1 MTTYLKKTLKPFRW
15 RILSLCGVTLLS
27 ALLQVTNALC
37 TREVIDAALSD
48 PGRLPLAG
56 ALLAANLL
64 TLVGLY
70 ALNGWLSGS
79 TTDLCTARL
88 RQKLLASAAYAENQ
102 SLHAYHSG
110 AILSRAMEDVRTL
123 CDGVVHALPSLVGQ
137 AARLV
142 ASFGAVM
149 LLYPGVA
156 GYVALAGALVI
167 VGATLLRPLLKKHHA
182 RVRKVDERMV
192 ARMQE
197 DLRQLELI
205 KSLGTEEQT
214 LFQFGQKVNESLRAK
229 RSRRMLTVGTNTAIS
244 FAANSATAIMLLWG
258 AGQVA
263 TGIMSYGSLTAMLQL
278 LSLFRSPVLGLSGL
292 WSRLTGIEVAS
303 ERLQKVMEEPVK
315 PKQQLDVSV
324 VEAVVFD
331 NVSFTYPGEE
341 TPVLQDFS
349 KEFPLEKWLCLTG
362 VSGRG
367 KSTVFKLILGLYQPQ
382 QGGVF
387 LKTPKG
393 LIPCGPDTRHLFAY
407 VPQDYALFSG
417 TVAEN
422 LLLAAPQSDK
432 AQREKALRTAC
443 ADFVLEQAEGEDTAI
458 RENNDGLSKGQ
469 LQRIAVARAVLMDRK
484 ILLMDECTSALD
496 NRTERDMLDNLYGL
510 DTKAILVTHRPEA
523 LEGLENVKYANL
535 ELK

>member
-1 MTTYLKKTLKPFRW
+1 MTAYLKKTVKPFRW
-15 RILSLCGVTLLS
+15 RILCLCGVTLAS

-64 TLVGLY
+64 ALVGLY

-79 TTDLCTARL
+79 TTDLCTAHL

-102 SLHAYHSG
+102 SLHEHHSG
-110 AILSRAMEDVRTL
+110 VVLNRAMEDVRTL

-137 AARLV
+137 VARLV
-142 ASFGAVM
+142 ASFGAVL

-167 VGATLLRPLLKKHHA
+167 IGVTLLRPLLKKHHA
-182 RVRKVDERMV
+182 RVRKADERMV
-192 ARMQE
+192 ACMQE

-205 KSLGTEEQT
+205 KSLSTEEQT
-214 LFQFGQKVNESLRAK
+214 LFRFEQKVNESLRVK
-229 RSRRMLTVGTNTAIS
+229 RSRRVLTVGTNTAIS
-244 FAANSATAIMLLWG
+244 FTSNAATAIMLLWG

-263 TGIMSYGSLTAMLQL
+263 TGVMSYGSLTAMLQL

-292 WSRLTGIEVAS
+292 WSRLTGVEVAS

-315 PKQQLDVSV
+315 PQKRLGVGP
-324 VEAVVFD
+324 VEAIVFD

-349 KEFPLEKWLCLTG
+349 KEFPLEKWLCLSG

-367 KSTVFKLILGLYQPQ
+367 KSTVFKLILGLYRPQ
-382 QGGVF
+382 QGSVC
-387 LKTPKG
+387 LKTKDG
-393 LIPCGPDTRHLFAY
+393 LIPCGADTRHLFAY

-422 LLLAAPQSDK
+422 LLLAAPESHK
-432 AQREKALRTAC
+432 AQRENALRAAC
-443 ADFVLEQAEGEDTAI
+443 ADFVFELAEGEDTPI

-469 LQRIAVARAVLMDRK
+469 LQRIAVARAVLMDRP

-496 NRTERDMLDNLYGL
+496 NRTERDMLGNLYGL

-523 LEGLENVKYANL
+523 LEGLENVKHENL
-535 ELK
+535 ELM